1 MSARTLEALTAD
13 GGATWARANR
23 ELLAKL
29 LGELTFEEVLRPTVE
44 PDPGD
49 AGVATLTQP
58 LGTVTVTGRARRG
71 SLGHWRVDP
80 ASLRAHDTGTGTE
93 VALPEAAQ
101 VVAVGAPAA
110 GADASTTA
118 GLVGEIAATVLSDT
132 VQLHRGRRA
141 ADLLDADA
149 VELES
154 EQRGHPWI
162 VAAKG
167 RIGFDADDLD
177 AYAPE
182 ARRELQLHW
191 LAVDPARVDVRSVP
205 GLTHD
210 TVVDEQLGDAEAA
223 RLRAIAPAGA
233 VLLPV
238 HPWQWRE
245 RLVTLHAG
253 DLASG
258 AITHLGVAAPRYRP
272 RQSIRTLAD
281 VSDPLRREI
290 KLPLSILNT
299 SVHRGLPRDRTLA
312 APVLT
317 EWLVGCVERDPFL
330 RETGLV
336 LLGEVASASVAH
348 HDFEAIA
355 GVPYQHTELLGA
367 IWREPVAQH
376 LRPGERVVPLASLF
390 HTDPYGTSLIELL
403 IERSGLPVDDWVRA
417 LHAASLPPLCHVLYR
432 YGATFSPHGQNCL
445 VVLRD
450 DVPIRLVVKDFVD
463 DATIC
468 SEPLPELLE
477 LAPEVRA
484 ALGEGVAPEVIPQ
497 WIQAGL
503 LVCVHRYVAELLTD
517 RLGYP
522 QDAFW
527 AAARSALHTYQD
539 RFEQELGARFD
550 LFDLDAPVFV
560 KLCLNRVRILD
571 RGYRDDAQRPT
582 AAATGVVENPLARV
596 EVPAA

>member
-1 MSARTLEALTAD
+1 VSDRTLQALTAD
-13 GGATWARANR
+13 GGAAWARANR

-29 LGELTFEEVLRPTVE
+29 LGELTFEEVLH
-44 PDPGD
+44 PDVAPD
-49 AGVATLTQP
+49 ADDAARATLTQP
-58 LGTVTVTGRARRG
+58 LGGLTVTARAVRR
-71 SLGHWRVDP
+71 SLGHWRVEP
-80 ASLRAHDTGTGTE
+80 ASLRAHDATTGAE
-93 VALPEAAQ
+93 VRLPEAAH

-110 GADASTTA
+110 GADAPTAA
-118 GLVGEIAATVLSDT
+118 GLVAEVTATVVSDA

-141 ADLLDADA
+141 EELLDADA
-149 VELES
+149 IELES
-154 EQRGHPWI
+154 ELRGHPWI

-167 RIGFDADDLD
+167 RIGFDAQDLD

-191 LAVDPARVDVRSVP
+191 LAVDPGRIDVRSVP
-205 GLTHD
+205 GLDHD
-210 TVVDEQLGDAEAA
+210 TVVDEQLGAQEAS
-223 RLRAIAPAGA
+223 RLRAAAPSGS

-245 RLVTLHAG
+245 RIVALHAG

-258 AITHLGVAAPRYRP
+258 SITHLGLAAPRYRP

-281 VSDPLRREI
+281 VADPLRREV

-299 SVHRGLPRDRTLA
+299 SVHRGLPRDRALA

-317 EWLVGCVERDPFL
+317 TWLTGCVRDDPFL
-330 RETGLV
+330 VESGLV

-348 HDFEAIA
+348 REFEAIP

-367 IWREPVAQH
+367 IWREPVAAH
-376 LRPGERVVPLASLF
+376 LLPGERAIPLAALF
-390 HTDPYGTSLIELL
+390 HADPHGTSLIELL
-403 IERSGLPVDDWVRA
+403 VARSGLAVDDWVRT
-417 LHAASLPPLCHVLYR
+417 LHEVTLPPLCHVLYR

-450 DVPIRLVVKDFVD
+450 DVPVRLVVKDFVD

-484 ALGEGVAPEVIPQ
+484 ALGEGVPPEVIPQ

-503 LVCVHRYVAELLTD
+503 LVCVHRYVAELLAD

-522 QDAFW
+522 EAAFW
-527 AAARSALHTYQD
+527 GAARAALHAYQD
-539 RFEQELGARFD
+539 RFEGELGDRFD

-560 KLCLNRVRILD
+560 KLCLNRVRILE
-571 RGYRDDAQRPT
+571 RGYRDDAERPV
-582 AAATGVVENPLARV
+582 AAAVGVVENPLAWT
-596 EVPAA
+596 EVAAT